1 MCRRQPSFDEQVY
14 RMGGVWPGLA
24 LRRRVRQVEAIWFG
38 EFRPS
43 PMSASYRIGLRFRPG
58 WCPEVRVLKP
68 KLEIRQDAR
77 CLPHINADGSL
88 CLHVQEEWRG
98 WMYVAD
104 YFVPW
109 ISSWLY
115 FYEVWYATGLWLG
128 GGTHPGRPEHRS
140 EWNEQRKE

>member
-1 MCRRQPSFDEQVY
+1 MQRREPTFDEQVY
-14 RMGGVWPGLA
+14 RMGIVWPGLT
-24 LRRRVRQVEAIWFG
+24 LRKRVRQVEAVWVG

-43 PMSASYRIGLRFRPG
+43 PKSVNYRIRVRFRPA
-58 WCPEVRVLKP
+58 WCPDVQILAP
-68 KLEIRQDAR
+68 LEIREGAT
-77 CLPHINADGSL
+77 CLPHINGDGSL
-88 CLHVQEEWRG
+88 CLCVQDEWQS

-128 GGTHPGRPEHRS
+128 GGTHANKPEHRS
-140 EWNEQRKE
+140 E